1 MKLNKIDYSQYP
13 DKSIPI
19 YYSTPKGYL
28 TYTGQIIPKHLSQKV
43 YLMPVHQASEVLDLT
58 PYQEYLNG
66 DITKE
71 DKFIHREW
79 GKKINFTK
87 LNRAIA
93 SYLKDDPSTDIVSLF
108 NKLLINYPFTVKDK
122 PKKVIQQEKIEQRFK
137 TELAYRFDLDYQ

>member
-93 SYLKDDPSTDIVSLF
+93 SSLKDDPSTDIVSLF